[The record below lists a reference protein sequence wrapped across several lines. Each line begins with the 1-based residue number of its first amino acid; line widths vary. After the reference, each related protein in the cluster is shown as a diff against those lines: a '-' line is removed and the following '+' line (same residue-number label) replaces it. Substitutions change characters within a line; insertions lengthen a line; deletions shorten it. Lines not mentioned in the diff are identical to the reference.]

1 MGVFCFFKQKT
12 AYEMR
17 ISDWSADV
25 CSSDL
30 AASTMTAPQRV
41 ATVSQGS
48 TCSPST
54 FCQPLGSSPPRLA
67 RAPMYWS
74 KSLNDSDIVRAPDFP
89 DRVPPGAP
97 AALATTY
104 PVPPFA
110 LGIPLNLFPLHLH
123 TSGPPQPG

>member
-74 KSLNDSDIVRAPDFP
+74 RSLNDSDIVRAPDFT
-89 DRVPPGAP
+89 DSVPPGDT
-97 AALATTY
+97 AAIATTF
-104 PVPPFA
+104 PVPPLA
-110 LGIPLNLFPLHLH
+110 LGIPMLLLPL
-123 TSGPPQPG
+123 P